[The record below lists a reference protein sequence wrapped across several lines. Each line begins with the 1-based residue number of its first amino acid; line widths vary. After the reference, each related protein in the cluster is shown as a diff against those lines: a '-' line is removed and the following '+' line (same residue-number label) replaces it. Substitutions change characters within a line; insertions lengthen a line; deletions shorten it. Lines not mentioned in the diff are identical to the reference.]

1 MKRTAMKLGMGI
13 LLMGTLGAGSLMAQ
27 SGYWGRG
34 YDHDGD
40 GRRDRQDIRQDYRQI
55 ERQRNDLYRD
65 QGRLRHE
72 LREGDYREAQRI
84 RQDMRRDQQRLNYEQ
99 RDVRQD
105 RRDQYWR

>member
-1 MKRTAMKLGMGI
+1 MKRTAMKLAMGI

-40 GRRDRQDIRQDYRQI
+40 RRQDIRQDYRQMD
-55 ERQRNDLYRD
+55 RQQSDLYRD
-65 QGRLRHE
+65 QGRMQHE

-84 RQDMRRDQQRLNYEQ
+84 RADMWRDQQRLNYQ
-99 RDVRQD
+99 RQDVRQD
-105 RRDQYWR
+105 RRGW